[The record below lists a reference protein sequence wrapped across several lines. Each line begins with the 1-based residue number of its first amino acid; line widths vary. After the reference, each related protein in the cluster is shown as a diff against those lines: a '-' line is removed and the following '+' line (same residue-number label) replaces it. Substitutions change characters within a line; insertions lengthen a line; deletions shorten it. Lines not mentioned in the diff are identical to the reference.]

1 MNEGLKELLLRCQV
15 HLEEGEL
22 DKLVETLE
30 KVLSLDL
37 RGLRRE
43 EYEESLKILDF
54 LIENAEKKKLQIA
67 EKLMNLQRFKR
78 YTQSG

>member
-67 EKLMNLQRFKR
+67 EKLMNLQRFRR